1 MALGSLTTGWLKTE
15 HGKWLQEEDRKKKAE
30 QTQQKADAQADEKWK
45 SLLANLK
52 ELKGQ
57 AYRGISFKWSEDY
70 GLLYDNACAR
80 VHLSP
85 GGQFRCPRGLHEARF
100 SAGNAN

>member
-70 GLLYDNACAR
+70 GLLYDNACGPGALVTR
-80 VHLSP
+80 RTVSLSTWT
-85 GGQFRCPRGLHEARF
+85 
-100 SAGNAN
+100 S